1 MCFPPVW
8 PCFFRQHLW
17 RRAFSMQEPF
27 LSSKRWTVLPPIW
40 WMDGSVRPTGLLDG
54 FVSPVCPLVSE
65 EPAVSGNSPSPTEHA
80 AKEATSIA
88 ANRNAGSRFFILL
101 FPSFLSLEI
110 AIPHAHDEIVPSYYT
125 HFSLSIPALS
135 AKENRYK
142 ERKSCYTVT

>member
-8 PCFFRQHLW
+8 PCFFS
-17 RRAFSMQEPF
+17 AAPVAAGFF
-27 LSSKRWTVLPPIW
+27 DAGTLSVVKALDGSAANMV
-40 WMDGSVRPTGLLDG
+40 DGSVRPTGLLDG